1 MMFWRRCCYGW
12 AVFLLLGCC
21 QLWASPGDTLR
32 YNIFNKLPAEL
43 GEYAQVA
50 GRAIFPARVKLA
62 ERGKDFHKIFAV
74 MKYGCYP
81 GRSCGAW
88 DAPAHIYL
96 SQLGLPEEFKYSR
109 VKDDEG
115 KRFRFPRDRTF
126 ANPGD
131 FQPEGRLP
139 VRQYELARWITPFG
153 GVYKA
158 KDGFEGAVSFDLTD
172 FSLVLRDSVEVTFW
186 LGGFYGHK
194 EEGWEITLD
203 FYYIEGTPIREPLKV
218 EPLPWCGEKRYV
230 EDWYLRGYNPRSKY
244 IPLKPDGV
252 SHPYGLLD
260 ETALETYLGVVRPG
274 LSGERLR
281 AFVRNLDCLAERR
294 DYMLKAHKKA
304 KSLRVRVVQSGG
316 GAYKTED
323 NEICAEFCPRERYLW
338 LDDRLLA
345 TTLVWKRCGFVALYP
360 QSGTW
365 LFDRSGWCPSEV
377 VSPVN
382 YDVAVGGGRKYE
394 LGFAMETMTVDAE
407 SLKEYGVATYRI
419 SGNVIH
425 YGETNFQRDLSIE
438 DVVAP
443 SQAFWHRRYN
453 PICAEPIV
461 VIRNNGAEE
470 VASVL
475 VRYGVRRSEADTL
488 MRYEWRGSLSFMEQD
503 TVILPGVLDWQ
514 QGEGWFEAR
523 LEEVNGEGQDD
534 YSLNDL
540 YRTRYVPP
548 SVYADD
554 ELKLKIRSNFR
565 PKENWLHV
573 DNMDTG
579 ERVFEML
586 EFRLY
591 KKYNL
596 KVPLESGGCYRLIL
610 SDEGTDPSLM
620 DPNHR
625 SFHQLADGLAFL
637 HRAIDGYGKFEI
649 KNKAL
654 RTGKEVE
661 FTPDFGS
668 RILYQFSTQVS
679 EEVEES
685 RDVGGGGQAEE

>member
-1 MMFWRRCCYGW
+1 MLWRGCWYG
-12 AVFLLLGCC
+12 AVIVGGCC
-21 QLWASPGDTLR
+21 QLWAAPGDTLR
-32 YNIFNKLPAEL
+32 YNIFNKLAAEL
-43 GEYAQVA
+43 DEYSRTSGKVL
-50 GRAIFPARVKLA
+50 FPARVKLA
-62 ERGKDFHKIFAV
+62 ERGKDFHKIFGV
-74 MKYGCYP
+74 MRYSCYP
-81 GRSCGAW
+81 GRRCGSW
-88 DAPAHIYL
+88 DNTSHIYL
-96 SQLGLPEEFKYSR
+96 SQLDLPEEFKYSR
-109 VKDDEG
+109 VRDERG
-115 KRFRFPRDRTF
+115 KKFRFPRGRTT
-126 ANPGD
+126 D
-131 FQPEGRLP
+131 FTTPEGRFFRAGDKLP

-153 GVYKA
+153 AMYNA

-172 FSLVLRDSVEVTFW
+172 FSLVLRDSVEVMFW
-186 LGGFYGHK
+186 LGGFLAPEGESE
-194 EEGWEITLD
+194 EEGWQITLD
-203 FYYIEGTPIREPLKV
+203 FYYVEGTPIREPLKV

-230 EDWYLRGYNPRSKY
+230 EDWYWRGYNPRSRY
-244 IPLKPDGV
+244 VPLKPDGLAQ
-252 SHPYGLLD
+252 PYGLLD
-260 ETALETYLGVVRPG
+260 ETALDTYLGLVRPG

-294 DYMLKAHKKA
+294 DYTLKAHEKA
-304 KSLRVRVVQSGG
+304 KSLRVRVVQTGG
-316 GAYKTED
+316 GAYETEGG
-323 NEICAEFCPRERYLW
+323 EICAEFCPRERYFW

-360 QSGTW
+360 QSGSW
-365 LFDRSGWCPSEV
+365 LFNRSGWCPSEM

-382 YDVAVGGGRKYE
+382 YDVAVRGGRKYT
-394 LGFAMETMTVDAE
+394 LGFAMEPMTVDAG
-407 SLKEYGVATYRI
+407 SLEEHGVATYRI

-443 SQAFWHRRYN
+443 SQAFWYRRYN

-475 VRYGVRRSEADTL
+475 IRYGVRRSEADTL

-514 QGEGWFEAR
+514 RGEGWFEAR

-548 SVYADD
+548 SAYADD
-554 ELKLKIRSNFR
+554 ELKLEIRSNFR
-565 PKENWLHV
+565 PEENWLHV

-579 ERVFEML
+579 ERVFEIL
-586 EFRLY
+586 EFEAY

-596 KVPLESGGCYRLIL
+596 KVPLESGRCYRLIL
-610 SDEGTDPSLM
+610 SDEGTGS
-620 DPNHR
+620 
-625 SFHQLADGLAFL
+625 SFTDSGRGVSHQLADGLA
-637 HRAIDGYGKFEI
+637 HQYRVIDGYGEFEI
-649 KNKAL
+649 KNEEL
-654 RTGKEVE
+654 RTGKEVK

-668 RILYQFSTQVS
+668 KILYQFSTRVS
-679 EEVEES
+679 KEE
-685 RDVGGGGQAEE
+685 G